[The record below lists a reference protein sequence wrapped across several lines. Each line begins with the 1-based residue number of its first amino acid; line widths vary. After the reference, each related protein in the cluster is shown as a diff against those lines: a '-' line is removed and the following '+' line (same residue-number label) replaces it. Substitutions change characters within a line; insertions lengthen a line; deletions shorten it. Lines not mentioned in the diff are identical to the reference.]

1 MIIFILFFTQHL
13 PLSLSV
19 FNIYNGEDWLATQK
33 NGKGKYRV
41 EERGGWEGLNRERQ
55 KERKK
60 KLQKRKLSSIF
71 VKGWTEKRDFETSI
85 CLCIWCAEV
94 CYCVR
99 LSY

>member
-33 NGKGKYRV
+33 NGKGEYRV

-60 KLQKRKLSSIF
+60 KKIAK
-71 VKGWTEKRDFETSI
+71 EKIVLDIREGMDRET
-85 CLCIWCAEV
+85 
-94 CYCVR
+94 R
-99 LSY
+99 F